1 MMKKKLS
8 DSEINALGLVK
19 DNLIETLRA
28 ITELEKFG
36 TINRKQYENIENS
49 IKDVFELMQLNDIV
63 TPMDDLVRIIKNM
76 RDV

>member
-1 MMKKKLS
+1 MKKKLS